1 MLVYYLRLSI
11 FYAQED
17 YKMKDADLNLK
28 PTGVELNNGDM
39 YILRNISARD
49 IDAKIQA
56 LEDALNAP
64 PKPATQST
72 RTGTLTFALPEDEHA
87 FKVASNA
94 HIYRQA
100 VVDALMFIRNQSK
113 HNEQIT
119 DSELILLN
127 RVGGILLDEIYN
139 IGDDI

>member
-1 MLVYYLRLSI
+1 
-11 FYAQED
+11 
-17 YKMKDADLNLK
+17 MKDADLNLK

-39 YILRNISARD
+39 YIINHNKRANIGARD
-49 IDAKIQA
+49 IDAKIQD

-64 PKPATQST
+64 SKTATQST
-72 RTGTLTFALPEDEHA
+72 RTGTLTFALPEDEHDC
-87 FKVASNA
+87 KVASNA

-100 VVDALMFIRNQSK
+100 VVNAMMFIRNQSK
-113 HNEQIT
+113 HNEQLT

-127 RVGGILLDEIYN
+127 RVGGILLDEIFN